1 MHTLRTWTRRR
12 FLIGALA
19 LSLLFMQG
27 LGQLHALL
35 HAGLLQNVA
44 VSTLTAGGDSVDPH
58 ASPAADDGVGSSA
71 NSSANGGVDGSA
83 DDSNR
88 LFDAHHSCAAFSA
101 LTLAFALAVSGLAAL
116 LLARS
121 RAPAQAPR
129 VLRRHVTP
137 IRRFLSRAP
146 PSFLIA

>member
-1 MHTLRTWTRRR
+1 MHTLRIWSRRHL
-12 FLIGALA
+12 LIGALA

-35 HAGLLQNVA
+35 HAGLAQD
-44 VSTLTAGGDSVDPH
+44 TAIGSLAAADTGTGTGVDSH
-58 ASPAADDGVGSSA
+58 ASPAVDPDSGADS
-71 NSSANGGVDGSA
+71 
-83 DDSNR
+83 R
-88 LFDAHHSCAAFSA
+88 LFDAHHSCAAFNA
-101 LTLAFALAVSGLAAL
+101 LTLAFALAVCGLAAL

-121 RAPAQAPR
+121 RAPTQARR
-129 VLRRHVTP
+129 VLRRHIAP